1 MALLTDDVLLIDGY
15 IYKLVFTVGLFRQQS
30 RDPICPHGRPLLS
43 TYRSNITIVTQVEE
57 FNFSTSLPPQAFQKP
72 KSLSAAILRINTTE
86 TQRLRG
92 SLQDVQCSNIGNSV
106 RRAELLFASLLCL
119 TGLAINWLSA
129 LILELISTI
138 NRHLACWKSLGANS
152 RSSTQPSP

>member
-1 MALLTDDVLLIDGY
+1 M
-15 IYKLVFTVGLFRQQS
+15 FTVGLFRQQS
-30 RDPICPHGRPLLS
+30 RDPICPRGRPLLS
-43 TYRSNITIVTQVEE
+43 TCRSTITSSWIVTQVEE
-57 FNFSTSLPPQAFQKP
+57 FNFSTSLPSQAFQKP

-92 SLQDVQCSNIGNSV
+92 SLQDVQCSNIGNFV
-106 RRAELLFASLLCL
+106 QRAELLFASLLCL
-119 TGLAINWLSA
+119 TGLAINWLYA
-129 LILELISTI
+129 LTLELISTI